1 MSGSGPIDP
10 NQMREWLERER
21 ERLRGEGQKREE
33 PGSEAWIGSLREWLK
48 LLRPSSGALLGGAAG
63 AEFNQALQG
72 FRAAQEGAWD
82 ALLKLPSLGL
92 AGSFFEPWKQLQ
104 AADAELRTI
113 EERLRET
120 LIDLHLQTLDEL
132 ERRLASRKAPWP
144 AEREL
149 FDLWVECG
157 EVVFAKMAHST
168 EFAQLQGAM
177 SNATVHRLRAQ
188 QAVLE
193 QLSRMFDLPT
203 RSELNSVHRQLR
215 TLRQELESLRPSTAR
230 KKSKQKT
237 PAKTPA
243 QKKSRS
249 KASRAKARKA
259 SR

>member
-21 ERLRGEGQKREE
+21 ARLRREGQTREQTE
-33 PGSEAWIGSLREWLK
+33 SEAWIGSLREWLK
-48 LLRPSSGALLGGAAG
+48 LLRPSAGAWFGAATG
-63 AEFNQALQG
+63 DEFNQAFQG
-72 FRAAQEGAWD
+72 LRAAQEGAWG

-92 AGSFFEPWKQLQ
+92 AGSYFEPWKQLQ
-104 AADAELRTI
+104 AADAEFRTI
-113 EERLRET
+113 EERFRET

-132 ERRLASRKAPWP
+132 ERRLGSRKTPWP

-188 QAVLE
+188 QAILE

-215 TLRQELESLRPSTAR
+215 TLRQELDSLKPSTTR

-237 PAKTPA
+237 AAKTPA
-243 QKKSRS
+243 QKKPRS
-249 KASRAKARKA
+249 KTSRAKARKA